1 MLSYL
6 QKLKNTYFAFIKI
19 SACGINTWCI
29 TPMDGKISKLG
40 DLLKTYLRESGLEH
54 KLLEASVP
62 TFWQETVGNHIA
74 AQSKYKRFEDGRL
87 FIEVE
92 AAVWR
97 QELLLRREDIRTKIN
112 TRAGKEIV
120 KEIIIR

>member
-1 MLSYL
+1 M
-6 QKLKNTYFAFIKI
+6 N
-19 SACGINTWCI
+19 
-29 TPMDGKISKLG
+29 GKVHTIG
-40 DLLKTYLRESGLEH
+40 ELLHKYLRESGLEH

-62 TFWQETVGNHIA
+62 TYWEEAVGNHIVS
-74 AQSKYKRFEDGRL
+74 QSKCKRFEDGRL

-97 QELLLRREDIRTKIN
+97 QELLLRREDIRNKIN